1 MTPLNGSQPDLSVNH
16 AAVLANNGS
25 ARDDLGAGLLRKLRA
40 TQHLTQADVA
50 DVLCVSQERVSAFER
65 GGVGRAQIGTLRR
78 YIEALGGQLRV
89 EVALGDERFQV
100 T

>member
-1 MTPLNGSQPDLSVNH
+1 MTTLKGSPADLPVNH
-16 AAVLANNGS
+16 TAVVTKNGW
-25 ARDDLGAGLLRKLRA
+25 AHDEPGAKVLRKLRA
-40 TQHLTQADVA
+40 AQRLTQADVA
-50 DVLCVSQERVSAFER
+50 DILCVSQERVSAFER

-89 EVALGDERFQV
+89 EVALGDERIQV